1 MPMTLAE
8 FYAKLEGFE
17 GGSELVTFVK
27 GKLAEANGEA
37 KTNREAKESLTVQL
51 NALTSERD
59 GLQAK
64 LSEIEKAGGQGQ
76 SEIEKLQ
83 KQMKAWE
90 EKYQKAEEARLEAE
104 QKRVQA
110 DISSQTIAAL
120 TKANAMDPQ
129 EFAKLITPNI
139 TVGEDG
145 KYAFTKQDGT
155 IGSIEDGVN
164 EWLTGKAWA
173 VKDNQ
178 LGGGNG
184 EGGAPNGNNSIADA
198 FRNALG

>member
-1 MPMTLAE
+1 MTLAE

-17 GGSELVTFVK
+17 GGGDLVAFVKSELAK
-27 GKLAEANGEA
+27 ANGEA
-37 KTNREAKESLTVQL
+37 KTHREAKESLATQL
-51 NALTSERD
+51 SALTGERD
-59 GLQAK
+59 ELKAK
-64 LSEIEKAGGQGQ
+64 LTKIEEAGGQGQ

-90 EKYQKAEEARLEAE
+90 EKYQKAEQARMDADS
-104 QKRVQA
+104 KRVQA

-129 EFAKLITPNI
+129 EFAKLITPSI

-145 KYAFTKQDGT
+145 KYAYTKQDGT
-155 IGSIEDGVN
+155 AGSIEDAVGD
-164 EWLTGKAWA
+164 WLAGKAWA
-173 VKDNQ
+173 IKDGQ
-178 LGGGNG
+178 LSGGNG
-184 EGGAPNGNNSIADA
+184 EGGSAPGGNNSVAEA